1 MQTLARWALGTL
13 ILTIAG
19 CDAAGDTP
27 AEEWTGGDEA
37 LEVASVTEAPGDP
50 GDEPSTAGDFE
61 IEDGVL
67 QLHFLYVHGVKG
79 CQDDRLSSE
88 GSLNELQG
96 SHRRRA
102 AGVGRRLRGRSSR
115 GNGGDEQRA
124 RQRVHGHAVGGPSLG
139 LAQPAQHGR
148 LGGR

>member
-79 CQDDRLSSE
+79 CQDDRLSF
-88 GSLNELQG
+88 
-96 SHRRRA
+96 R
-102 AGVGRRLRGRSSR
+102 
-115 GNGGDEQRA
+115 
-124 RQRVHGHAVGGPSLG
+124 G
-139 LAQPAQHGR
+139 LAERLAGQPSTPSCRRGSPTTR
-148 LGGR
+148 PIIPG